1 MNKTGKFCGQEKI
14 FFACVAL
21 WLFFALTVLLPV
33 LYAVFSIRPEDFA
46 LIFTRKR
53 FFSAVR
59 NTAIECVCSTVVS
72 VFTGYVYAYGVVRGN
87 LPFKKFFSVVPVV
100 HLVTPPF
107 VGGLSFI
114 LLFGRQGFF
123 TKTLLGLDV
132 TLYGFWGLLLSQV
145 LCFFPLAYLICC
157 QTLNGINPSIEQAAR
172 SLGAGKWKIFKSVTL
187 PLSFTGVVS
196 SALFIAVSVLSDF
209 GNPLI
214 VGGRFNVLAVEIYT
228 QLTGWLNIGTSAA
241 LGLVL
246 LVPSVLLFVLQH
258 LLYRKNALKFA
269 TIGGKNGSGL
279 SFDSGASLEDGKA
292 LELKREGSRGI
303 KGRLKSA
310 LRGGKN
316 VSFLVNLLLTVFCSF
331 FALLIVAQLVSV
343 VLGAFQKL
351 WGINPAFTLEHIKSV
366 FVWWK
371 SLFNSLF
378 FAFVAA
384 IFSTFIA
391 AVTVCL
397 THRSNLPLTA
407 GLDVVCQIPS
417 AIPGTLFGLS
427 LAYVSSCVE
436 RFIHLELS
444 GFLIILAMTVSY
456 LPFSYRICSST
467 FSRLKISLDE
477 AARSLG
483 AGRFRVL
490 KDIIL
495 PLSVGGLFSSGVY
508 DFARGVGTVSSVI
521 FLVSFNTGLASIKIL
536 NLAEQG
542 DWGKS
547 AALALVL
554 TVITFIILGA
564 GKVLSR
570 RFEAKIYEQ

>member
-59 NTAIECVCSTVVS
+59 NTAIECVCSTAVS

-87 LPFKKFFSVVPVV
+87 LPFKKFFSVVPVI

-132 TLYGFWGLLLSQV
+132 SLYGFWGLLLSQV

-172 SLGAGKWKIFKSVTL
+172 SLGAGKWKIFKSITF
-187 PLSFTGVVS
+187 PLSFTGIVS
-196 SALFIAVSVLSDF
+196 AALFIAVSVLSDF

-228 QLTGWLNIGTSAA
+228 QLTGWLDIGTSAA

-246 LVPSVLLFVLQH
+246 LVPSVLLFFFQH

-269 TIGGKNGSGL
+269 TIGGKNTGGL
-279 SFDSGASLEDGKA
+279 PFVSPSSVKEGKEGTA
-292 LELKREGSRGI
+292 VNGKNAFRE
-303 KGRLKSA
+303 
-310 LRGGKN
+310 GKN
-316 VSFLVNLLLTVFCSF
+316 VSFWVNVLLTIFCSF

-366 FVWWK
+366 FAWSK
-371 SLFNSLF
+371 NLFNSLF

-397 THRSNLPLTA
+397 THRTNLPLTA

-427 LAYVSSCVE
+427 LAYVSSYIE
-436 RFIHLELS
+436 RILHLELS

-467 FSRLKISLDE
+467 FSRLKLSLDE

-495 PLSVGGLFSSGVY
+495 PLSVGGLFSSAVY

-554 TVITFIILGA
+554 TVITVIILGA
-564 GKVLSR
+564 GKILSR
-570 RFEAKIYEQ
+570 RFEAKIYEH

>member
-1 MNKTGKFCGQEKI
+1 MG
-14 FFACVAL
+14 A
-21 WLFFALTVLLPV
+21 
-33 LYAVFSIRPEDFA
+33 
-46 LIFTRKR
+46 
-53 FFSAVR
+53 
-59 NTAIECVCSTVVS
+59 
-72 VFTGYVYAYGVVRGN
+72 
-87 LPFKKFFSVVPVV
+87 
-100 HLVTPPF
+100 
-107 VGGLSFI
+107 
-114 LLFGRQGFF
+114 
-123 TKTLLGLDV
+123 
-132 TLYGFWGLLLSQV
+132 LLSQV

-172 SLGAGKWKIFKSVTL
+172 SLGAGKWKIFKSITF
-187 PLSFTGVVS
+187 PLSFTGIVS
-196 SALFIAVSVLSDF
+196 AALFIAVSVLSDF

-228 QLTGWLNIGTSAA
+228 QLTGWLDIGTSAA

-246 LVPSVLLFVLQH
+246 LVPSILLFVFQH

-269 TIGGKNGSGL
+269 TIGGKNSSSL
-279 SFDSGASLEDGKA
+279 SFGSVKNAGK
-292 LELKREGSRGI
+292 
-303 KGRLKSA
+303 
-310 LRGGKN
+310 GGTGLGDEKN
-316 VSFLVNLLLTVFCSF
+316 VSFWVNVLLTIFCSF

-366 FVWWK
+366 FAWSK
-371 SLFNSLF
+371 NLFNSLF

-397 THRSNLPLTA
+397 THRTNLPLTA

-427 LAYVSSCVE
+427 LAYVSSYIE
-436 RFIHLELS
+436 RILHLELS

-467 FSRLKISLDE
+467 FSRLKLSLDE

-495 PLSVGGLFSSGVY
+495 PLSVGGLFSSVVY

-564 GKVLSR
+564 GKILSR
-570 RFEAKIYEQ
+570 RFEAKIYEH

>member
-1 MNKTGKFCGQEKI
+1 MNKTGKIYGQEKS
-14 FFACVAL
+14 FFACAAL
-21 WLFFALTVLLPV
+21 WLFFAITVIIPV
-33 LYAVFSIRPEDFA
+33 LYALFSVRPSDFA
-46 LIFTRKR
+46 QIFTQKR
-53 FFSAVR
+53 FFTAIR
-59 NTAIECVCSTVVS
+59 NTAIECVCSTFVS
-72 VFTGYVYAYGVVRGN
+72 VFVGYIYAYAVVRGN
-87 LPFKKFFSVVPVV
+87 LPLKKLFAVVPVV
-100 HLVTPPF
+100 HMVTPPF

-132 TLYGFWGLLLSQV
+132 SLYGFWGLLLSQV
-145 LCFFPLAYLICC
+145 LCFFPIAYLICC
-157 QTLNGINPSIEQAAR
+157 QTLNGINPSIEQAAK
-172 SLGAGKWKIFKSVTL
+172 SMGAGNWKIFKSVTL
-187 PLSFTGVVS
+187 PLSFAGIVS
-196 SALFIAVSVLSDF
+196 ATLFIAVSVLSDF

-241 LGLVL
+241 MGLVL
-246 LVPSVLLFVLQH
+246 LIPSILLFVLQNRF
-258 LLYRKNALKFA
+258 YKKNALKFA
-269 TIGGKNGSGL
+269 TIGGKIGG
-279 SFDSGASLEDGKA
+279 GKP
-292 LELKREGSRGI
+292 SP
-303 KGRLKSA
+303 KSEKNIPFKKN
-310 LRGGKN
+310 KN
-316 VSFLVNLLLTVFCSF
+316 VSFGMNILLTVFCSF
-331 FALLIVAQLVSV
+331 FAVLIIAQLLSII
-343 VLGAFQKL
+343 LGAFQKL
-351 WGINPAFTLEHIKSV
+351 WGINTSFTFAHFKAIFS
-366 FVWWK
+366 FSQ
-371 SLFNSLF
+371 SLFNSLC

-384 IFSTFIA
+384 LLSTFIA
-391 AVTVCL
+391 ALTVYL
-397 THRSNLPLTA
+397 THRTKLPLVS
-407 GLDVVCQIPS
+407 GLDAVCQIPS

-427 LAYVSSCVE
+427 LAYVSSYIE
-436 RFIHLELS
+436 RILHFELS
-444 GFLIILAMTVSY
+444 SFLIIIAMTVSY

-483 AGRFRVL
+483 AGRLKVL

-495 PLSVGGLFSSGVY
+495 PLSIGGLFSSAVY
-508 DFARGVGTVSSVI
+508 DFARGVGTISSVI

-564 GKVLSR
+564 GKIFSR